1 MTGHSLGA
9 AGAHE
14 AIYTL
19 LMLHNDFI
27 APSINIENIRRSGGR
42 LQYRD

>member
-27 APSINIENIRRSGGR
+27 SKH
-42 LQYRD
+42 